1 VYYGKMDSLCKLG
14 GLMLSV
20 VLFVGWL
27 WPFSRLDSG
36 VEMRSERSDLILLL
50 TANKAVYA
58 EGEPVK
64 LTLQV
69 VNRGPRP
76 ATLQFRNSQRYDF
89 LIQNAQEQE
98 VWRWSA
104 NQMFAQILSQ
114 ETLSS
119 DGGKLTYRVVAR
131 ATLMRGSYTVTGV
144 VPAIDAQMSARLEV
158 TIQ

>member
-1 VYYGKMDSLCKLG
+1 
-14 GLMLSV
+14 MLSV

-27 WPFSRLDSG
+27 WPLSLLDSG

-50 TANKAVYA
+50 TASKAVYA
-58 EGEPVK
+58 EGEPVE

-76 ATLQFRNSQRYDF
+76 VTLQFRDSQRYDF
-89 LIQNAQEQE
+89 LIRNAQGQE

-104 NQMFAQILSQ
+104 DQMFAQILGH
-114 ETLSS
+114 EILSS
-119 DGGKLTYRVVAR
+119 DGGKLTYRIVAR
-131 ATLMRGSYTVTGV
+131 ATLMQGAYTVTGV

>member
-1 VYYGKMDSLCKLG
+1 MDSLCRLG

-27 WPFSRLDSG
+27 WPLSHLGAG

-50 TANKAVYA
+50 TASKAVYT
-58 EGEPVK
+58 EGEPVE
-64 LTLQV
+64 LALQV

-76 ATLQFRNSQRYDF
+76 VTLQFRDSQRYDF
-89 LIQNAQEQE
+89 LIRNAQGQE

-104 NQMFAQILSQ
+104 NQMFAQMLGQ
-114 ETLSS
+114 ETLPP
-119 DGGKLTYRVVAR
+119 DGGNLTYRVVAR
-131 ATLMRGSYTVTGV
+131 ATLRRGSYTITGV
-144 VPAIDAQMSARLEV
+144 VPATDAQLSASLEV